1 MFRHDRRELETL
13 AGRLDADRARA
24 ARSRVRLARAGRR
37 VFDSKLALLA
47 PLTAGA
53 LTGAAA
59 LHRGP
64 GGGRLSV
71 AGLFSTATSLI
82 GLVEL
87 FRDVVRPA
95 LTGGASDEPDGRPA
109 NARLPRSWRPP
120 AASAVRVPPP
130 DATATPNPKPPG
142 PPELPWPRRFPPG
155 RPGS

>member
-24 ARSRVRLARAGRR
+24 TRSRVRLARAGRR
-37 VFDSKLALLA
+37 AFDSKLALLA

-59 LHRGP
+59 LHREP
-64 GGGRLSV
+64 KGGRLSV
-71 AGLFSTATSLI
+71 AGLFSTLTSLI

-95 LTGGASDEPDGRPA
+95 LTGGGASDEPTGRPA
-109 NARLPRSWRPP
+109 NARLPRGWRPP
-120 AASAVRVPPP
+120 APGAVRVPPP
-130 DATATPNPKPPG
+130 AVATVSDAPPG
-142 PPELPWPRRFPPG
+142 PAGPPRPHRLPPG
-155 RPGS
+155 RPER